1 MNEKQVRATWMAKAI
16 SRRRHQYMAT
26 DKRTNKQTKRQTEG
40 RCPTFTLRQGLM
52 LIPILAY
59 NGKVCTCI
67 KPYCFCL
74 LYVFLECILMCVKAL
89 YERLQVT
96 FLLDELDTIVA
107 YEERGK
113 QKTASAASSYQQGI
127 DAFTSS
133 LGRVQQIELLQ
144 GKLACMSSLQL

>member
-1 MNEKQVRATWMAKAI
+1 
-16 SRRRHQYMAT
+16 
-26 DKRTNKQTKRQTEG
+26 
-40 RCPTFTLRQGLM
+40 M
-52 LIPILAY
+52 LIPILAD

-74 LYVFLECILMCVKAL
+74 LYIFLECILMCVKAL